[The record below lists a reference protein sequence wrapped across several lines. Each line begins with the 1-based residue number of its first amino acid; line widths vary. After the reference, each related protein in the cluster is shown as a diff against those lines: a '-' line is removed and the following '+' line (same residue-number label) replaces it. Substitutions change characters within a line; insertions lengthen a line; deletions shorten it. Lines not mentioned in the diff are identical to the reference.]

1 MSGTVLPVSE
11 TEESLRAPWDAAQKP
26 VNTVRVGERVYE
38 WREYSTSAEPV
49 RGWSHHGVV
58 VGPGGEGLIAA
69 SPDGRALVEVRAGR
83 ATRTVDMPVTE
94 CHGMSLDAYGDDYAI
109 WIADNGTKFD
119 YRERGDHLDVDR
131 PGQVVRV
138 DATGRV
144 LQVITDDALPE
155 AAHGWRP
162 TGATSEKESDGGR
175 IWVADGYG
183 RSLVHCFSRGGE
195 PLWTTDGGD
204 SGLTFAQPHAI
215 LLDTRR
221 DVPELLV
228 ADRANKRIVV
238 LTTEGRFLRS
248 YGEGQVTSP
257 SGFALDGDVLWV
269 TELNG
274 AIVAFDRDDRLVAT
288 LGDSA
293 VSDDEGWPNAIV
305 GDEMVRSE
313 LVPGVF
319 RSPHG
324 IAIDD
329 AGVIAVTEWVIGG
342 RLIVLTPRHPAQ
354 RVAP

>member
-1 MSGTVLPVSE
+1 MSGAVSTGSVTVDSR
-11 TEESLRAPWDAAQKP
+11 TASWDAKTP
-26 VNTVRVGERVYE
+26 SSTVVRIGERAYE

-58 VGPGGEGLIAA
+58 VGPAGEGLVAA
-69 SPDGRALVEVRAGR
+69 SPDGRALVRVVAGR
-83 ATRTVDMPVTE
+83 ATRSVDMPVTE
-94 CHGMSLDAYGDDYAI
+94 CHGMSVDAHGADYAI

-138 DATGRV
+138 DVTGRP
-144 LQVITDDALPE
+144 LQVITDGALPE
-155 AAHGWRP
+155 AARGWRP
-162 TGATSEKESDGGR
+162 TAVASEAEAEGGR

-183 RSLVHCFSRGGE
+183 RSLVHCFARSGE

-204 SGLTFAQPHAI
+204 SGLAFAQPHAI
-215 LLDTRR
+215 FLDTRR
-221 DVPELLV
+221 AVPELLV
-228 ADRANKRIVV
+228 ADRRNKRIVV

-248 YGEGQVTSP
+248 YGVGEVTSP
-257 SGFALDGDVLWV
+257 SGFALDGGLLWV

-274 AIVAFDRDDRLVAT
+274 AIVAFDRDDRLVAK
-288 LGDSA
+288 LGDSTA
-293 VSDDEGWPNAIV
+293 SDEEGWPNTLV
-305 GDEMVRSE
+305 GDEMVRSA

-342 RLIVLTPRHPAQ
+342 RLIVLTPR
-354 RVAP
+354 